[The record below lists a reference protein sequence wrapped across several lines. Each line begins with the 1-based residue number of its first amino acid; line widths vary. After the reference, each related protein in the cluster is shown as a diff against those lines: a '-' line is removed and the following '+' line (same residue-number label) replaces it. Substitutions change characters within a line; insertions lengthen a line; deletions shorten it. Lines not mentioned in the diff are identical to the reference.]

1 MKIINLEQGSDD
13 WLAWRRGKRMASEAA
28 AACGKSDYTTP
39 LKLARQKRGLES
51 PFVNAAMSRGT
62 TYEPEARSWF
72 EAEMGL
78 MGDPVVIELGEYGAS
93 LDFYS
98 PDCIAEF
105 KVPRSDASQLWLE
118 VEAGAIPLMY
128 QYQMTQ
134 QMAVA
139 ERDHCYFLAYLP
151 ELKRGHIQKFSY
163 SPALWDEI
171 QSGWTEFW
179 NTYMTGDLPE
189 SEWEERTDD
198 AWQAAVEEYQ
208 TRKAIAELAA
218 SATEDARK
226 ALIKLATSSKSRGC
240 GLTVTKS
247 LRQGNVN
254 YKSIPELNGVDLDK
268 YRSKSSE
275 VWTITTT
282 KETA

>member
-51 PFVNAAMSRGT
+51 VYVNAAMSRGT

-72 EAEMGL
+72 ESMMGV
-78 MGDPVVIELGEYGAS
+78 MGSPAVIELGEYGAS
-93 LDFYS
+93 LDFLG
-98 PDCIAEF
+98 DVMAEF
-105 KVPRSDASQLWLE
+105 KVPQSDASSLWC
-118 VEAGAIPLMY
+118 EAARGCIPLQY

-139 ERDHCYFLAYLP
+139 EKDECFFCVYLP
-151 ELKRGHIQKFSY
+151 EAQAGHIQKFNY